1 MTLYEKERP
10 ATLAQVVGLRPTVES
25 LQSLSTRQGFTGGA
39 FYFVGPSGTGKTTLA
54 RAMAN
59 DLNIGDNDLF
69 EIGGCDL
76 SIDWLREF
84 IYTFSLSTWGES
96 GWKALIVNEA
106 QALKGQQ
113 RVVQALLPWLEALP
127 WKRLVIFTASEALDT
142 DIFGCFTDALASRC
156 KLYTLEPDL
165 EEFAAHVSRV
175 ASRENLNGQPIDAYR
190 ALVRNCRF
198 NMRAAFQRIE
208 AGEMLK
214 CHDSAATIHATK
226 ASDVSFGINTTA
238 SQEASSN
245 LKKCPSSVKAFK
257 APASRCAT
265 LKEKIEAELAFGKN
279 FLPGSPKYKA
289 HKERLAALESEK
301 S

>member
-1 MTLYEKERP
+1 MTLYERERP
-10 ATLAQVVGLRPTVES
+10 STLAQVVGLRATVES

-54 RAMAN
+54 RAMCN
-59 DLNIGDNDLF
+59 DLQIGSNDLF

-84 IYTFSLSTWGES
+84 VYTFSLSTWGDS

-113 RVVQALLPWLEALP
+113 RVVQALLPWLESLP
-127 WKRLVIFTASEALDT
+127 SKRLVIFTASEALDT

-156 KLYTLEPDL
+156 KLYTLTPDL

-175 ASRENLNGQPIDAYR
+175 ASRENLNGQPIEAYR

-214 CHDSAATIHATK
+214 CESSSPRELSSEKEPSSIRACDKTSIGVGSTTSTSSEK
-226 ASDVSFGINTTA
+226 ASNST
-238 SQEASSN
+238 
-245 LKKCPSSVKAFK
+245 
-257 APASRCAT
+257 ASRCAT
-265 LKEKIEAELAFGKN
+265 LKDKIAAELAFGTK

-289 HKERLAALESEK
+289 HKERLAALESEL
-301 S
+301 